1 LNSFEKH
8 REHVQLI
15 IMKLQ
20 EVSFHLKLLKYNFK
34 MQQISF
40 VKYIVMLEGDEI
52 ELDRVP

>member
-1 LNSFEKH
+1 MNSFEKH